1 MHKRSICHVIYL
13 FVCSFL
19 KEIGAN
25 MFLSGEDLDSSW
37 FCNQEFYSYA
47 VNLALLDII
56 RSLEPKASE

>member
-1 MHKRSICHVIYL
+1 MQKRSIRHVIYL
-13 FVCSFL
+13 VVCSFL

-25 MFLSGEDLDSSW
+25 MFVSGEDLDFFW
-37 FCNQEFYSYA
+37 FGNQEFYSSA